1 MAPEYIAAVLEIDD
15 LATAREWLGL
25 GSDRP
30 RAAVRSLDLTDE
42 SGLESGDFGGCLF
55 LGCSLTPA
63 QAGFLTIVGATV
75 IRDNGDRPFSAHRA
89 RLYTPDELFAGFDRH
104 DPDGYAATFDA
115 RVYRHWVD
123 TGRQH
128 PASIEESLARRLH
141 DHSITDVLHEALRD
155 RRPAAIM
162 GGHGIERSSAEY
174 ARVARIARRLTRD
187 GITMLSGGGP
197 GAMEAT
203 HLGAYMAHVVDDQL
217 GAAIEVL
224 SPRPGGAP
232 AGKEYADA
240 DWLHR
245 AFAVR
250 ERWPLADDDIRWH
263 SVGIPT
269 WMYGHEPPTAFAT
282 QIAKYFA
289 NSVREEGLLAVATH
303 GVVFSPGSAG
313 TIQEIFQ
320 DATQNHYESFGPPS
334 PMILLGVDYWTEQKP
349 VWPLLDVLSDGRAYR
364 DLIVLTDDEDEVV
377 ERLLAHDRS

>member
-1 MAPEYIAAVLEIDD
+1 MLEIDD
-15 LATAREWLGL
+15 LAAARRWIAE

-30 RAAVRSLDLTDE
+30 RAAVRSLDLRDE
-42 SGLESGDFGGCLF
+42 SGLGSGDFGGCLF
-55 LGCSLTPA
+55 LGCDLTPA

-75 IRDNGDRPFSAHRA
+75 IRDDGRRPFPAHRA
-89 RLYTPDELFAGFDRH
+89 RLYTPDELFDGFDRA
-104 DPDGYAATFDA
+104 DPEGYAATYDA

-128 PASIEESLARRLH
+128 PENIEESLARRLH
-141 DHSITDVLHEALRD
+141 DHSITDVLHETLAG

-162 GGHGIERSSAEY
+162 GGHGIERSSADY
-174 ARVARIARRLTRD
+174 ATVARIARRLTRE

-203 HLGAYMAHVVDDQL
+203 HLGAYMAHFDDEQL
-217 GAAIEVL
+217 DAAIGVL
-224 SPRPGGAP
+224 SPRPAGAP

-250 ERWPLADDDIRWH
+250 ERWPLDEIRWH

-282 QIAKYFA
+282 RIAKYFA

-320 DATQNHYESFGPPS
+320 DATQNHYESFGPAS
-334 PMILLGVDYWTEQKP
+334 PMILLGVDYWTRLKP
-349 VWPLLDVLSDGRAYR
+349 VWPLLDVLSEGRRYR

-377 ERLLAHDRS
+377 ERLLAYGRP